1 MYPAPLA
8 LTTAAAP
15 AHARTHAS
23 RQRGG
28 MHARQTHRQKSS
40 LQLARR
46 RRHVSIPAREGTTI
60 ICTQR
65 MMHKRTLVSLTNSY
79 RRAEN
84 TSEDQG
90 RVHAASRVAAAPSS
104 PPTSIS
110 SSDSSSSPAHV
121 AQVAQRDSATPSSLF
136 TPRSGLCV
144 ERRDRPPPRR
154 AVGRRSSPGS
164 PTFCRGVREL
174 CPGPQLREQHAA
186 LARTT
191 RAASGIRHRQERYS
205 C

>member
-28 MHARQTHRQKSS
+28 MHASKRTVRRALFSS
-40 LQLARR
+40 LVVAVTSQL
-46 RRHVSIPAREGTTI
+46 PARQGATI

-65 MMHKRTLVSLTNSY
+65 MMHKRALVSLKNSY
-79 RRAEN
+79 RRAES
-84 TSEDQG
+84 TSGDQG
-90 RVHAASRVAAAPSS
+90 RVHAASRAAAAPSS

-121 AQVAQRDSATPSSLF
+121 AQRDRATSSSLF

-174 CPGPQLREQHAA
+174 CPGPQ
-186 LARTT
+186 
-191 RAASGIRHRQERYS
+191 S
-205 C
+205 